1 MQSTNKQNQ
10 IIAALSSAGG
20 VFALGLTLGWSAPA
34 RSRLLKDDNGY
45 FPISESEYDWVA
57 SIFTI
62 GCAISC
68 LPIGILMRIFG
79 RKWTMIAMVIP
90 FTVGWSLIAWAQNL
104 AMLLIGRFLVGL
116 AGGSFAVSS
125 PQYSAEIAENEIRGI
140 LGSFNGIQLIAGI
153 LFSYIIG
160 AYLSVFWACIVS
172 GLVPI
177 IFAVIFFFMPESPA
191 FLVFKQRDHEAKQ
204 VLKWLR
210 GRSYSPTEEIDE
222 LKREFVESRKD
233 KVSVM
238 GTLKKTSTKR
248 ALSIG
253 FGLMFFQ
260 QSSGISFVLFYT
272 TFIFEVSFL
281 IKIRMKTFHRM
292 RYEFI
297 FLIHICRLQ
306 RPAST
311 QIFRPS
317 SAALF
322 CLLLAFPER
331 CSSIKLDGR
340 FC

>member
-1 MQSTNKQNQ
+1 MQSTSKRNQ
-10 IIAALSSAGG
+10 VIAALSSAGG

-45 FPISESEYDWVA
+45 FPISESEYNWIA

-79 RKWTMIAMVIP
+79 RKWTMIAMVLP

-104 AMLLIGRFLVGL
+104 TMLLIGRLIVGL

-140 LGSFNGIQLIAGI
+140 LGSFNGIQLINGI

-160 AYLSVFWACIVS
+160 AYLSVFSACIVS

-177 IFAVIFFFMPESPA
+177 IFAIIFYFMPESPA
-191 FLVFKQRDHEAKQ
+191 FLVFKQREQEARQ
-204 VLKWLR
+204 ALKWLR
-210 GRSYSPTEEIDE
+210 GRSYSPSAEIAELRREIDE
-222 LKREFVESRKD
+222 NRKT
-233 KVSVM
+233 KVSVF

-248 ALSIG
+248 ALCIG
-253 FGLMFFQ
+253 FGLMLFQ

-272 TFIFEVSFL
+272 TSIFEVSTS
-281 IKIRMKTFHRM
+281 IAS
-292 RYEFI
+292 
-297 FLIHICRLQ
+297 LQ
-306 RPAST
+306 CIQKSFETPQDS
-311 QIFRPS
+311 
-317 SAALF
+317 
-322 CLLLAFPER
+322 
-331 CSSIKLDGR
+331 
-340 FC
+340 

>member
-1 MQSTNKQNQ
+1 MQSTNKRNQ
-10 IIAALSSAGG
+10 VIAALSSAGG
-20 VFALGLTLGWSAPA
+20 VFALGVALGWSAPA

-45 FPISESEYDWVA
+45 FPISTSEYAWIA

-79 RKWTMIAMVIP
+79 RKWTMLSMVVP

-104 AMLLIGRFLVGL
+104 TMLLIGRLLIGL

-140 LGSFNGIQLIAGI
+140 LGAFNGIQLISGI

-177 IFAVIFFFMPESPA
+177 LFAAIFFFMPESPA
-191 FLVFKQRDHEAKQ
+191 YLVFKDREIEVRHA
-204 VLKWLR
+204 LKWLR
-210 GRSYSPTEEIDE
+210 GRHYEPEVEIVE
-222 LKREFVESRKD
+222 LKREFDDNRNK

-238 GTLKKTSTKR
+238 GTLKKTSTRR
-248 ALSIG
+248 ALCIG

-260 QSSGISFVLFYT
+260 QSSGISFVLFFT
-272 TFIFEVSFL
+272 TFIFDVSGS
-281 IKIRMKTFHRM
+281 KI
-292 RYEFI
+292 I
-297 FLIHICRLQ
+297 
-306 RPAST
+306 
-311 QIFRPS
+311 
-317 SAALF
+317 AALT
-322 CLLLAFPER
+322 
-331 CSSIKLDGR
+331 
-340 FC
+340 